1 MNNLKDY
8 KMVKD
13 IIRWYNE
20 NNEYCQNILDNIND
34 WMLNY
39 YSIDITNEDI
49 INDINDNAFTKE
61 QFCKAFNYNEETLN
75 AFIRYTW
82 ITVYNTEGLGK
93 KILELS
99 DERIMWKID
108 NDNLDDFFFEK
119 EYHVLVKKYLKRI
132 WDKLT
137 KKYNLNIELVNAGRS
152 GRHIGII
159 LENNTKCIDIYEIL
173 DSLIEDYHKEE
184 EQFIKDINAM

>member
-13 IIRWYNE
+13 IIKWYNE
-20 NNEYCQNILDNIND
+20 NNEYCQDILDNIND

-49 INDINDNAFTKE
+49 INDINDNAFTKK

-132 WDKLT
+132 WNRLA
-137 KKYNLNIELVNAGRS
+137 KKYNLNIELVNVGRN

-159 LENNTKCIDIYEIL
+159 LK
-173 DSLIEDYHKEE
+173 
-184 EQFIKDINAM
+184 

>member
-1 MNNLKDY
+1 MNTLKDY

-13 IIRWYNE
+13 IIKWYNE
-20 NNEYCQNILDNIND
+20 NNEYCQDILDNIND

-49 INDINDNAFTKE
+49 INDINNNAFTKE
-61 QFCKAFNYNEETLN
+61 QFCKAFNYNKETLN
-75 AFIRYTW
+75 LFIKYTW
-82 ITVYNTEGLGK
+82 ITVYNAEALGK
-93 KILELS
+93 KILEFS
-99 DERIMWKID
+99 DEHIMWKID
-108 NDNLDDFFFEK
+108 NDNLDDFFFEE

-137 KKYNLNIELVNAGRS
+137 KKYNLNIELVNVGRN

-159 LENNTKCIDIYEIL
+159 LENNTKCIDIYEVL
-173 DSLIEDYHKEE
+173 DSIIEDYHKEE